1 MKIWPFLLFLFW
13 SAAQG
18 FENQLADSPSP
29 YLAMHGHD
37 PVQWRPWSQAVLDEA
52 RRSGKPIF
60 LSSGYFSCHWC
71 HVMHRE
77 SYTNPEIAALLNR
90 WFIPVKIDRELDP
103 ALDEHLIDFV
113 QRTSG
118 RAGWPLN
125 VFLTPEGYPLAGFT
139 YAPPGRF
146 KTILERFHRL
156 WNERRDQVTR
166 LAREALAALEQ
177 ARREEAV
184 AKEKPLSAA
193 QLGQRFVE
201 RAMALA
207 DTLDGGFGQ
216 QNRFP
221 MQPQLATLLKLQK
234 AYGNDDSRDFLD
246 LTLTQMATL
255 GLRDHLG
262 GGFFRYTVDLQWHR
276 PHYEKMLYTQALLAL
291 LYLEAAER
299 LHNPAWRQVA
309 FDTLDFTLREVAGH
323 DGGYV
328 ASFSAV
334 DDKDREGG
342 YYLWTGK
349 QLKAVLNPGEYRLA
363 LRHWRFPDLEKSE
376 DGVLPLQGESA
387 ATLAKAEG
395 VSLETMRA
403 RLAAIRAKLLE
414 ARSRRGLPVDHKQ
427 LAGWNGLLLAAL
439 AKAVQMPGGE
449 RYAKPAAR
457 LANYLVTRHW
467 QKGKL
472 LRAVDAQGRGY
483 GQAALEDYAYLAWG
497 LAAWSEAGRDGAA
510 GRLANKLIDQAWRRF
525 HDQRGWHSSD
535 SAPLPGMPAREAQ
548 SDGALPAPA
557 AVLLRLSLARSGA
570 PAEKA
575 RRSLSKAWPVVQKNP
590 FWHASLTALLVK
602 SPL

>member
-1 MKIWPFLLFLFW
+1 MKIWPLILFLFW
-13 SAAQG
+13 TAAQG

-37 PVQWRPWSQAVLDEA
+37 PVQWRPWSRAVLEEA

-60 LSSGYFSCHWC
+60 ISSGYFSCHWC

-113 QRTSG
+113 QRTKG

-139 YAPPGRF
+139 YAPPEHF
-146 KTILERFHRL
+146 KTILERFRKL
-156 WNERRDQVTR
+156 WSERREEVTG
-166 LAREALAALEQ
+166 LARKALAVLEQ
-177 ARREEAV
+177 ARRAEAGT
-184 AKEKPLSAA
+184 KEKPLTADE
-193 QLGQRFVE
+193 LGRRFIE

-246 LTLTQMATL
+246 LTLDQMAGL

-262 GGFFRYTVDLQWHR
+262 GGFFRYTVDPQWTR

-291 LYLEAAER
+291 LYLEAAKVF
-299 LHNPAWRQVA
+299 HQAAWRDVA
-309 FDTLDFTLREVAGH
+309 FDTLDFTLREMAGRH
-323 DGGYV
+323 GGFV

-334 DDKDREGG
+334 DDQDREGG
-342 YYLWTGK
+342 YYLWTK
-349 QLKAVLNPGEYRLA
+349 EQLQAALSPEEYRLA
-363 LRHWRFPDLEKSE
+363 LRHWRFPELEKSE

-387 ATLAKAEG
+387 AALAEAEG
-395 VSLETMRA
+395 VALETMRA
-403 RLAAIRAKLLE
+403 RLAAIRAKLLA

-439 AKAVQMPGGE
+439 SEAARAPGGE
-449 RYAKPAAR
+449 RYAKSAAR
-457 LANYLVTRHW
+457 LADYLATRHW
-467 QKGKL
+467 QGGKL
-472 LRAVDAQGRGY
+472 LRAVDPNGRGY
-483 GQAALEDYAYLAWG
+483 GQAALEDYAYVAWG
-497 LAAWSEAGRDGAA
+497 LTAWARVGKAGDA
-510 GRLANKLIDQAWRRF
+510 GRLATRLIDQAWQRF
-525 HDQRGWHSSD
+525 HDQRGWHSSA
-535 SAPLPGMPAREAQ
+535 SAPLPGMPAQEAQ

-557 AVLLRLSLARSGA
+557 AVLLRLSLAQGGA
-570 PAEKA
+570 VAEKA
-575 RRSLSKAWPVVQKNP
+575 RRSLAKARPVVQKNP

-602 SPL
+602 SP